1 MTSAGIIPY
10 VSISARVER
19 CRVMKKNMMVLTG
32 TFVLMAAGSAMA
44 IRPLADYSFIRGVCY
59 PGGWRGDQKT
69 IERDL
74 GYAKRLQ
81 LNSTRV
87 WLSQRSF
94 QQDPNAL
101 IQSIRDYVRIA
112 HSLGI
117 STMPVLF
124 NGNSLNPRTLP
135 PEAWPGQEA
144 YVKAVVEA
152 LKDEP
157 GLLMWDLMNEPS
169 WNDYFNQASEEE
181 KPKRVEEI
189 KAFLAHFNKYVKSL
203 DPVNATTIGHTF
215 AKDIEWCTDVDVFSF
230 HDYLPTRAKVEDSY
244 LQAEETAR
252 KYNKPVLNSEMA
264 CVCRANPYDVA
275 LEVCERHKMGWYV
288 FELMIGG
295 GWSDVHGLVY
305 PDGTIRDP
313 SIIAAIYGWH
323 RNRDLNTGIKE
334 NPNREGH
341 VQKALDQLKAALA
354 GSEVRGRRSYSTDAI
369 LEAAEYC
376 ANLLEASQM
385 VPMHEPPTARIQFW
399 RSLPPEKR
407 DQEAIRK
414 FAYELGQ
421 TLKESCN
428 MF

>member
-1 MTSAGIIPY
+1 MRNS
-10 VSISARVER
+10 V
-19 CRVMKKNMMVLTG
+19 MVLTG
-32 TFVLMAAGSAMA
+32 IIVLTVAGSALA
-44 IRPLADYSFIRGVCY
+44 AKPLRDYSFIRGVCY
-59 PGGWRGDQKT
+59 PGGWRGNEQT
-69 IERDL
+69 IGRDL

-87 WLSQRSF
+87 WLSQGSYQR
-94 QQDPNAL
+94 DPKGF
-101 IQSIRDYVRIA
+101 IDSIRNYVRVA

-117 STMPVLF
+117 STMPILF
-124 NGNSLNPRTLP
+124 NGNSLNPQTLP

-169 WNDYFNQASEEE
+169 WNDYYNQASEEE
-181 KPKRVEEI
+181 EPKRVEEI

-215 AKDIEWCTDVDVFSF
+215 AQDIEWCPDVDVFSF
-230 HDYLPTRAKVEDSY
+230 HDYLPTRTKVEESY
-244 LQAEETAR
+244 ILAEGISK

-275 LEVCERHKMGWYV
+275 LEVCERHKMGWYL
-288 FELMIGG
+288 FELMVGG

-305 PDGTIRDP
+305 PDGTVRDP

-323 RNRDLNTGIKE
+323 RNRDLNTMVKE
-334 NPNREGH
+334 NPNREGQA
-341 VQKALDQLKAALA
+341 QKAIDQLKAAL
-354 GSEVRGRRSYSTDAI
+354 GPSSGGGRRGRGAAVPASPASTDAI

-376 ANLLEASQM
+376 ANLLEAAQM
-385 VPMHEPPTARIQFW
+385 VPMREPPTAKIQFW
-399 RSLPPEKR
+399 RSQPPEQR
-407 DQEAIRK
+407 DQAALRK
-414 FAYELGQ
+414 FALELGQ
-421 TLKESCN
+421 KLKECCD
-428 MF
+428 ML